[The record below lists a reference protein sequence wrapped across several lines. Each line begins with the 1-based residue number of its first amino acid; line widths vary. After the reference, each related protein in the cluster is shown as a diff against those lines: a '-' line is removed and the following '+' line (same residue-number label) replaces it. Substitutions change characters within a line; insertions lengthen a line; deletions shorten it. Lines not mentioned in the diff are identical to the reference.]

1 MNNNNFLFQ
10 IIAWTLAFSLAF
22 GLLIGVIVIAT
33 LPFWLLWNWLIPTIF
48 GLPKISILQA
58 FGLWLMIVL
67 VKSTRFD
74 YSKTFGDTKQ
84 MIDETKLDD
93 IQWEDLLVSVRKNY
107 RA

>member
-1 MNNNNFLFQ
+1 MNNNNFLFR
-10 IIAWTLAFSLAF
+10 IIAWTFAFSFVF
-22 GLLIGVIVIAT
+22 GLVFAFIFLASF
-33 LPFWLLWNWLIPTIF
+33 PFWLLWNWLIPPIF
-48 GLPKISILQA
+48 GLPDITLIQA
-58 FGLWLMIVL
+58 FGLWLMVVL
-67 VKSTRFD
+67 VRSTRFN